1 MYGNSISTIDRG
13 NLQPIYEMVYNHYY
27 NRKGFSEAEVEYTKK
42 AVDKVRGQG
51 GESWNAQCLGLGTL
65 LFNESK

>member
-1 MYGNSISTIDRG
+1 
-13 NLQPIYEMVYNHYY
+13 MVYNHYY
-27 NRKGFSEAEVEYTKK
+27 NRKGLSEAEVEYTKK